1 MIIKSHKSLK
11 EKISYIAHKEGLSD
25 IGFTNSKLNPDAF
38 KNFKEFIHKGYH
50 GQMYWLNNNINWREN
65 PKLMWEDVETIIVFA
80 ENYYQGGNPL
90 AGLKI
95 KDKANISIYARG
107 DDYHNILKKKLKAV
121 ASQIIKMAD
130 KSEVKVFVDTA
141 PIMEKNFAQKA
152 GIGWQGKHTNVLSKK
167 LGNWIFLGL
176 IFTNIKIE
184 TDNPEINHCGN
195 CSRCL
200 EVCPTNAFIAPY
212 KLNAKKCISYLTIEH
227 KGPVDIEFRPHLGNR
242 IFGCDDCL
250 AVCPWNKF
258 SKKSNELKYS
268 NNFFDNLDLNEL
280 AKLDDFHFRKLFRK
294 SPIKRIGRN
303 RFVRNVLYAIGNS
316 GDFKFK
322 NTLIKLTRDK
332 DPTIVDAAYWAL
344 SEIKKYGK
352 K

>member
-1 MIIKSHKSLK
+1 MVIKSHKSLK
-11 EKISYIAHKEGLSD
+11 EKIFDVAHKEGLSD
-25 IGFTNSKLNPDAF
+25 IGFTNPKLDPEEFN
-38 KNFKEFIHKGYH
+38 NFKEFIHKGYH
-50 GQMYWLNNNINWREN
+50 GQMYWLNNNIDWREN

-80 ENYYQGGNPL
+80 ENYYQGENPL
-90 AGLKI
+90 AGIKI

-121 ASQIIKMAD
+121 ASQIIKIID

-184 TDNPEINHCGN
+184 ADNPEINHCGN

-227 KGPVDIEFRPHLGNR
+227 KGPVDIEFRSHLGNR

-268 NNFFDNLDLNEL
+268 NSITDKLDLNEL
-280 AKLDDFHFRKLFRK
+280 AMLDDFQFRNLFRK

-316 GDFKFK
+316 GDLKFK
-322 NTLIKLTRDK
+322 NTLIKLTRDN
-332 DPTIVDAAYWAL
+332 DSTIVDAAYWAI
-344 SEIKKYGK
+344 SQIKKNGK

>member
-1 MIIKSHKSLK
+1 
-11 EKISYIAHKEGLSD
+11 
-25 IGFTNSKLNPDAF
+25 
-38 KNFKEFIHKGYH
+38 
-50 GQMYWLNNNINWREN
+50 
-65 PKLMWEDVETIIVFA
+65 
-80 ENYYQGGNPL
+80 
-90 AGLKI
+90 
-95 KDKANISIYARG
+95 
-107 DDYHNILKKKLKAV
+107 
-121 ASQIIKMAD
+121 
-130 KSEVKVFVDTA
+130 
-141 PIMEKNFAQKA
+141 MEKNFAQKA

-184 TDNPEINHCGN
+184 IDNPEINHCGS

-227 KGPVDIEFRPHLGNR
+227 KGPVDIELRSQLGNR

-268 NNFFDNLDLNEL
+268 NNLVDKLDLNEL
-280 AKLDDFHFRKLFRK
+280 ANLDDFQFRKLFRK

-316 GDFKFK
+316 GDLKFK
-322 NTLIKLTRDK
+322 NTLIKLTK
-332 DPTIVDAAYWAL
+332 DNDLTIVDAAYWAIR
-344 SEIKKYGK
+344 EIKKNGK